1 MVENGHLYA
10 TDHLV
15 VRTYIRKDPF
25 ISIMGEKTP
34 ASIGV
39 WMGILLIDEYMKK
52 HPDMTIKDLL
62 AKTDY
67 HQMLAGTD
75 FKP

>member
-1 MVENGHLYA
+1 
-10 TDHLV
+10 
-15 VRTYIRKDPF
+15 
-25 ISIMGEKTP
+25 MGEKTP

-39 WMGILLIDEYMKK
+39 WMGIMMIDEYMKK
-52 HPDMTIKDLL
+52 HPDMTIEDLL

-67 HQMLAGTD
+67 HQMLVETD